1 MKRFVK
7 TLLIGLTI
15 VTSLVLASCQ
25 GTQTSA
31 PVDSDSIQVISS
43 DTTVTTDTLSSE
55 LEVSSMVERGA
66 VMERV
71 QTIYSLIKQEC
82 SYMGGSTDSDLLD
95 KAFCTKSW
103 NQLLMA
109 VRRQEYLTNT
119 LFFEVNHWTMSHDT
133 DLVSF
138 EEFEVRKCVFN
149 GDEKRAQVDFTV
161 YENNSSYTPARIEL
175 VYEDGQWKI
184 DNFYHLKY
192 MFNMRERMWEYLD
205 NIQMAY
211 LL

>member
-1 MKRFVK
+1 MKRLVK
-7 TLLIGLTI
+7 ALLIGLP
-15 VTSLVLASCQ
+15 VMTSLILTSC
-25 GTQTSA
+25 GGSKTEA
-31 PVDSDSIQVISS
+31 PADVDTPQVIENDTTMVS
-43 DTTVTTDTLSSE
+43 DTLVS
-55 LEVSSMVERGA
+55 EVSAMVERGA
-66 VMERV
+66 VLERV

-82 SYMGGSTDSDLLD
+82 TYLGGSTDNDLLD

-138 EEFEVRKCVFN
+138 EEFEVRN
-149 GDEKRAQVDFTV
+149 IALTDGEKRAQVDFTV
-161 YENNSSYTPARIEL
+161 YEDKNYTPARIEL

-184 DNFYHLKY
+184 DNFYH

-205 NIQMAY
+205 NTPMAY

>member
-1 MKRFVK
+1 MSV
-7 TLLIGLTI
+7 
-15 VTSLVLASCQ
+15 SCQ
-25 GTQTSA
+25 GSSKGA
-31 PVDSDSIQVISS
+31 PDCCDSIQFLKA
-43 DTTVTTDTLSSE
+43 DTTLVSDTLSSE
-55 LEVSSMVERGA
+55 VLAMIERG
-66 VMERV
+66 VVLEQV
-71 QTIYSLIKQEC
+71 KTIYSIIKKEC
-82 SYMGGSTDSDLLD
+82 TYFGGSIDNDLLD
-95 KAFCTKSW
+95 KAFCSKSW

-133 DLVSF
+133 NLVNF
-138 EEFEVRKCVFN
+138 EEFEVRNCVFTA
-149 GDEKRAQVDFTV
+149 DEKRAQVDFTV
-161 YENNSSYTPARIEL
+161 YEAETYTPARIEL

-205 NIQMAY
+205 NSPMAY

>member
-1 MKRFVK
+1 MKRLLK
-7 TLLIGLTI
+7 ALLIGLP
-15 VTSLVLASCQ
+15 VVSSLMLAGCQ
-25 GTQTSA
+25 GSSKGTPDCCDSTQILK
-31 PVDSDSIQVISS
+31 VDTMLTS
-43 DTTVTTDTLSSE
+43 DTLTS
-55 LEVSSMVERGA
+55 EVSAMMERGA
-66 VMERV
+66 VLARV

-82 SYMGGSTDSDLLD
+82 TYLGGSTDNDLLD
-95 KAFCTKSW
+95 KAFCSKSW

-133 DLVSF
+133 DLVNF
-138 EEFEVRKCVFN
+138 EEFEVRNIAFTD
-149 GDEKRAQVDFTV
+149 GEKRAQVDFTV
-161 YENNSSYTPARIEL
+161 YEDKNYTPARIEL

-205 NIQMAY
+205 NTPMAY

>member
-1 MKRFVK
+1 MKRLLK
-7 TLLIGLTI
+7 ALLIGLPV
-15 VTSLVLASCQ
+15 VTSLMLAGCGGSK
-25 GTQTSA
+25 TQA
-31 PVDSDSIQVISS
+31 PADNDTPQILDTDTIMVS
-43 DTTVTTDTLSSE
+43 DTLVS
-55 LEVSSMVERGA
+55 EVSAMAERGM
-66 VMERV
+66 VLDRV

-82 SYMGGSTDSDLLD
+82 TYLGGSTDSDLLD
-95 KAFCTKSW
+95 KSFCSKSW

-138 EEFEVRKCVFN
+138 EEFEVTNLAFSD
-149 GDEKRAQVDFTV
+149 GEKRAQVDFTV
-161 YENNSSYTPARIEL
+161 YEDKNYTPARIEL

-205 NIQMAY
+205 NTPMAY

>member
-1 MKRFVK
+1 MKRLVK
-7 TLLIGLTI
+7 SLLIGLPF
-15 VTSLVLASCQ
+15 VASCAFSSCQ
-25 GTQTSA
+25 GSQTE
-31 PVDSDSIQVISS
+31 VTDRNNSDSIQILGTDSTLVS
-43 DTTVTTDTLSSE
+43 DTLQS
-55 LEVSSMVERGA
+55 EVSAMLERG
-66 VMERV
+66 VVLERV

-82 SYMGGSTDSDLLD
+82 TYLGGSTDTDLLD

-119 LFFEVNHWTMSHDT
+119 LFFEVNHWTMSHDS

-138 EEFEVRKCVFN
+138 EEFEVRNMVFTD
-149 GDEKRAQVDFTV
+149 DEKRAQVDFTV
-161 YENNSSYTPARIEL
+161 YEENSYIPARIEL

-192 MFNMRERMWEYLD
+192 MFNLREHMWEYLD
-205 NIQMAY
+205 GNQMAY

>member
-1 MKRFVK
+1 MKHLVK
-7 TLLIGLTI
+7 ALLSGLLV
-15 VTSLVLASCQ
+15 VTSIMSVSCQ
-25 GTQTSA
+25 GSSKGA
-31 PVDSDSIQVISS
+31 PDCCDSIQFLKA
-43 DTTVTTDTLSSE
+43 DTTLVSDTLSSE
-55 LEVSSMVERGA
+55 VSAMIERG
-66 VMERV
+66 VVLEQV
-71 QTIYSLIKQEC
+71 KTIYSIIKKEC
-82 SYMGGSTDSDLLD
+82 TYFGGSIDNDLLD
-95 KAFCTKSW
+95 KAFCSKSW

-133 DLVSF
+133 NLVNF
-138 EEFEVRKCVFN
+138 EEFEVRNCVFTA
-149 GDEKRAQVDFTV
+149 DEKRAQVDFTV
-161 YENNSSYTPARIEL
+161 YEAETYTPARIEL

-205 NIQMAY
+205 NSPMAY